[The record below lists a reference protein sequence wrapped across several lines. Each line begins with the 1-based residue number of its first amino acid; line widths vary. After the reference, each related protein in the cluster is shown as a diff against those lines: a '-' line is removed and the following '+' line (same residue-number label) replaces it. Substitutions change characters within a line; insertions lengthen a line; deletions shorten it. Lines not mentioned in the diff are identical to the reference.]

1 MHREH
6 DRGCNQARG
15 VANTHTKRDPGSN
28 GLYSQS
34 IADTSKPKHHGHQCD
49 GRSELDNRQ
58 DTASTIF
65 ITRQPHPGS
74 VPFDMDRMPGCP
86 PDTLPASMWRRH
98 TPTTIRW
105 DRSRPTT
112 IHPVQAGYTGDR
124 QQAIREE
131 PNHTFISS
139 RKGWPGPFR
148 KFGFVANFYIK
159 RLPRILEPMDLHG
172 RRSASTRAPLR
183 QRSMHAPEPAPG
195 LGPDRKP

>member
-1 MHREH
+1 MR
-6 DRGCNQARG
+6 RQIR
-15 VANTHTKRDPGSN
+15 TRQSPG
-28 GLYSQS
+28 
-34 IADTSKPKHHGHQCD
+34 HG
-49 GRSELDNRQ
+49 LDNLHHPPTPARKCLIRHGPYAGVS
-58 DTASTIF
+58 TRHATGVNVASTHAHGN
-65 ITRQPHPGS
+65 QMG
-74 VPFDMDRMPGCP
+74 
-86 PDTLPASMWRRH
+86 
-98 TPTTIRW
+98 RW

-112 IHPVQAGYTGDR
+112 MHPVQAGYTGDR

-159 RLPRILEPMDLHG
+159 RLPRILEPMELHG